1 LNKILV
7 VDDEQSVLELLKVNL
22 TADGY
27 EVLTASDGK
36 EAIMKAQS
44 EEPSLIFL
52 DVKMPEMNGWEV
64 LRILR
69 ADERTRNIPV
79 VLITALPESISNQ
92 LTSHI
97 LKADG
102 FLNKPFDPE
111 KITQLAHEFISD

>member
-1 LNKILV
+1 LV

>member
-1 LNKILV
+1 MNKILV
-7 VDDEQSVLELLKVNL
+7 VDDEQSVLELIEVNL

-27 EVLTASDGK
+27 KVLTASDGR
-36 EAIMKAQS
+36 EAIEKAQK
-44 EEPSLIFL
+44 EGPSLIFL

-64 LRILR
+64 LRVLR
-69 ADERTRNIPV
+69 ADERTKNIPV

-92 LTSHI
+92 LTGHI

-111 KITQLAHEFISD
+111 KITQLAHEFIND